1 MQGGREPGRR
11 CPWAPESLPA
21 PGPPSHGPQTL
32 RVGPHL
38 GRPPQGAH
46 PLLRPC
52 RRFVGTGRVRTPGL
66 RLCGAQCP
74 VGEPQSGRVGGG
86 AQAWPGP
93 WSRDRGREG
102 SVTEACSRGP
112 TPGPGPTWACQAEAA
127 TACPGGPARAGAG
140 AAAKCWSERAEGSGR
155 AAWVAGPRARPLLF
169 GAGPAAPCMVLS
181 CSRSQGAPEW
191 GGVGG
196 RSSPRAAPAP
206 RQRCRTPK
214 SPPRSWGVRAASCPQ
229 RHPPLGLGGLQGG
242 GASVTER
249 TCSGGP
255 VLAGCPAWASGSTCW
270 RRGEVRAGLKP
281 PLGWAARELLPGTQA

>member
-1 MQGGREPGRR
+1 MSLGPGVS
-11 CPWAPESLPA
+11 AG
-21 PGPPSHGPQTL
+21 PGPPIPWTPDPQGGTPPWAATTRGPPAAAALQTL
-32 RVGPHL
+32 RGNRQ
-38 GRPPQGAH
+38 GENSRSPPLWGTVSSGGA
-46 PLLRPC
+46 
-52 RRFVGTGRVRTPGL
+52 PG
-66 RLCGAQCP
+66 
-74 VGEPQSGRVGGG
+74 GRVGGG

-169 GAGPAAPCMVLS
+169 GAGPAAPCVVLS

-255 VLAGCPAWASGSTCW
+255 VLAGYPAWASGSTCW